1 MTLLEELKARGVFKD
16 SIGDVEK
23 LLEEPQ
29 TVYCGFDPTA
39 DSLHIGSLLPIVT
52 LKRFQQAG
60 HKAIVLLGNATAM
73 IGDPSG
79 KSSERVLM
87 SEKEISHN
95 VVKLMQFFTKVFG
108 WDVLV
113 LQNRDWLDNINFLEF
128 LRDVGKHFNVN
139 TMLNHESVSSRLETG
154 ISFTEFSYSLLQA
167 YDFVTLN
174 REHECKLQI
183 GGSDQW
189 SNIIS
194 GVQLGRKLDC
204 SELFGMTTELLLD
217 SDGNKIGKT
226 SSGRK
231 IWLSPKK
238 TTPFEFHQFFMT
250 LADADAESLML
261 KLSLS
266 SLQTIRELVE
276 EHRKEPGRRLL
287 QKALADEMT
296 TFVHGTHELSII
308 RRAQQLAFENPATCI
323 VPEEVR
329 MVAPFLVLGE
339 QIVSDAFVLTGLV
352 ESKTEFRKGLKSG
365 AISVSGTK
373 VLEDRKL
380 EVGDM
385 NLSGVGTLKFGRH
398 KVVFLVRE

>member
-139 TMLNHESVSSRLETG
+139 TMLSHESVSSRLETG

-266 SLQTIRELVE
+266 SLQAIRELVE